1 MSDSKNLTSVCPEDN
16 DEKALYE
23 QVEKV
28 IETYK
33 DTEGSLIMVLH
44 AAQAIFGYLPKELQ
58 EFIADRME
66 IPVSEIDGVVSFYS
80 FFTDKK
86 KGKHTIRVCLGTAC
100 YARGGKKLVEAIKSE
115 LGVNVGETTEDDLF
129 TFEIARCIGACGL
142 APSMMIDDEVYKQV
156 TPQKLPGILAPYR
169 EAEAE
174 DEEEEAEAL

>member
-66 IPVSEIDGVVSFYS
+66 IPVSEIEGVVSFYS

-100 YARGGKKLVEAIKSE
+100 
-115 LGVNVGETTEDDLF
+115 
-129 TFEIARCIGACGL
+129 
-142 APSMMIDDEVYKQV
+142 
-156 TPQKLPGILAPYR
+156 
-169 EAEAE
+169 
-174 DEEEEAEAL
+174 

>member
-100 YARGGKKLVEAIKSE
+100 YVRGGKKLVEAIKSE
-115 LGVNVGETTEDDLF
+115 LGLNVGETT
-129 TFEIARCIGACGL
+129 
-142 APSMMIDDEVYKQV
+142 
-156 TPQKLPGILAPYR
+156 
-169 EAEAE
+169 
-174 DEEEEAEAL
+174 